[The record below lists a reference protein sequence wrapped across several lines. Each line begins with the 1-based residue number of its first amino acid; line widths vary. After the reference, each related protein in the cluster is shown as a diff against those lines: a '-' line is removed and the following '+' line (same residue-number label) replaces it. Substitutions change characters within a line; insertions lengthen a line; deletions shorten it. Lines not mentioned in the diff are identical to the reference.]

1 MDKKLTFRNVAVGLL
16 MAVAY
21 LLIFTLD
28 DFQSSLKC

>member
-1 MDKKLTFRNVAVGLL
+1 MDKKLTFRNVAVVLL

-21 LLIFTLD
+21 LLIFILG